1 MSNNICNVGITE
13 YNINE
18 PAECDIFKMPNN
30 QRDTIHFFKSLPQE
44 LEDPNNNQFFIKKG
58 DIVSSNFSDQKKVKV
73 YVIGDKVM
81 NKYNT
86 TPSFGASPNIFS
98 GKLNEYNT
106 QFYLIMENFK
116 EAFIRDAITYNSSKQ
131 RDGDYMNIETSLDS
145 NNANLFK
152 FSNELEK
159 DQIELLKRLEIK
171 GKELNQL
178 RKKNDN
184 LKERIKNHT
193 NDNDV
198 AVQQSRDKQ
207 LTYNLNNIIMFNYLL
222 GIVLCIYIL
231 KNL

>member
-1 MSNNICNVGITE
+1 
-13 YNINE
+13 
-18 PAECDIFKMPNN
+18 
-30 QRDTIHFFKSLPQE
+30 
-44 LEDPNNNQFFIKKG
+44 
-58 DIVSSNFSDQKKVKV
+58 
-73 YVIGDKVM
+73 M

-86 TPSFGASPNIFS
+86 VPNVGAAPNIFS

-131 RDGDYMNIETSLDS
+131 RDSEYMNIEVSLDS

-159 DQIELLKRLEIK
+159 DQNELLKRLEIK

-178 RKKNDN
+178 RKKNDD
-184 LKERIKNHT
+184 LKEKIKNHN

-198 AVQQSRDKQ
+198 AVLQSKDKQ